1 MSSKAQIT
9 ESINTIDTAGNNTAS
24 EVRSVFETLNSE
36 FFPIVDTYT
45 GVNAENVFYKF
56 DFAKIGNIVFLNIA
70 IRNQSTLTVGGQSFL
85 FSSLNIPNKYQSL
98 FAPNGLI
105 SQPGFNIAISYQVG
119 TLGVTIGTTIPAT
132 GGQFRG
138 TITYISNND

>member
-9 ESINTIDTAGNNTAS
+9 ESINTIDNGGNNTAS

-36 FFPIVDTYT
+36 FFPSVDTYT
-45 GVNAENVFYKF
+45 GVNADNVFYKF

-70 IRNQSTLTVGGQSFL
+70 IRNQASLSVGGQTFL

-98 FAPNGLI
+98 FAPHGLI
-105 SQPGFNIAISYQVG
+105 SQTGFSPISYQVG

>member
-1 MSSKAQIT
+1 MSTKAQIT
-9 ESINTIDTAGNNTAS
+9 ASINTIDDGGNNTAS
-24 EVRSVFETLNSE
+24 EVRSVFETLNNE
-36 FFPIVDTYT
+36 FFPSVDTYT
-45 GVNAENVFYKF
+45 GVNADNVFYKF

-70 IRNQSTLTVGGQSFL
+70 IRNQASLSVGGQTFL

-98 FAPNGLI
+98 FAPHGLI
-105 SQPGFNIAISYQVG
+105 SQTGFSPISYQVG

>member
-1 MSSKAQIT
+1 MSTKAQIT
-9 ESINTIDTAGNNTAS
+9 ASINTIDDGGNNTAS
-24 EVRSVFETLNSE
+24 EVRSVFETLNNE
-36 FFPIVDTYT
+36 FFPSVDTYT
-45 GVNAENVFYKF
+45 GVNADNVFYKF

-70 IRNQSTLTVGGQSFL
+70 IRNQASLSVGGQTFL

-98 FAPNGLI
+98 FAPHGLI
-105 SQPGFNIAISYQVG
+105 SQTGFSPISYQVG
-119 TLGVTIGTTIPAT
+119 TLGVTIGATIPAT